1 MKLQEIIYKVLVL
14 FMLIVLSVGVY
25 KLDNKDG
32 CKINFYEYK
41 DSKINLLQLK
51 RITPR
56 VSYYATLAEDKSE
69 DINRKFSTIFHKKEI
84 QNIKEFLILA
94 KNSEFYNIEIAAFMM
109 FDNKEIELYKSDK
122 FFKYA
127 GQYSVN
133 DYLLET
139 LGNYGID
146 EFQYKNLSALKG
158 KVYTDRDKFVDDV
171 VMHAKLKKG
180 SWTDE
185 NIPKLGLGK
194 NGVKF
199 MNGVS
204 HEIKENH
211 LQEEDINN
219 IISNLEKALKVYE
232 DIK

>member
-1 MKLQEIIYKVLVL
+1 MKLQETIYKVLIL
-14 FMLIVLSVGVY
+14 FMLIVLSVGVF
-25 KLDNKDG
+25 KLNEKSQS
-32 CKINFYEYK
+32 KTNFYEYK
-41 DSKINLLQLK
+41 NSKINLLQVK

-56 VSYYATLAEDKSE
+56 VSYYATLAEDKTE

-84 QNIKEFLILA
+84 HNIKEFLELA
-94 KNSEFYNIEIAAFMM
+94 KNSKFYNIEIVAYMM
-109 FDNKEIELYKSDK
+109 FDDIEVQLYKSES

-139 LGNYGID
+139 LHNYGID

-158 KVYTDRDKFVDDV
+158 KMYTDEKKFVDDV
-171 VMHAKLKKG
+171 VMYAKLKKG

-185 NIPKLGLGK
+185 NIPKLGLGQ

-199 MNGVS
+199 MDGVS
-204 HEIKENH
+204 QEIKENH
-211 LQEEDINN
+211 LRNEDIQN
-219 IISNLEKALKVYE
+219 IILNLQNALNIYE
-232 DIK
+232 EIR

>member
-1 MKLQEIIYKVLVL
+1 MKLQDIIYKVLVL
-14 FMLIVLSVGVY
+14 FMLVVLTVGVV
-25 KLDNKDG
+25 KLNDSSESKR
-32 CKINFYEYK
+32 NFYEYK
-41 DSKINLLQLK
+41 NSKINLLHVK
-51 RITPR
+51 RILPR

-69 DINRKFSTIFHKKEI
+69 DINRKFSTKFHKEEI
-84 QNIKEFLILA
+84 ENIEEFLTLA
-94 KNSEFYNIEIAAFMM
+94 KNSEFYNIEIVAYMM
-109 FDNKEIELYKSDK
+109 LDDMDVELYKSDK

-139 LGNYGID
+139 LDNYGID

-158 KVYTDRDKFVDDV
+158 KIYTDKDKFVNDV
-171 VMHAKLKKG
+171 VMYAKLKKG

-199 MNGVS
+199 MDGVS
-204 HEIKENH
+204 QEIKENH
-211 LQEEDINN
+211 LRDEDIKN
-219 IISNLEKALKVYE
+219 IIVNLEKALSVYE
-232 DIK
+232 EIE

>member
-1 MKLQEIIYKVLVL
+1 MKQQEIIYKVLVL
-14 FMLIVLSVGVY
+14 FMLIVLSIGVF
-25 KLDNKDG
+25 KLVEKD
-32 CKINFYEYK
+32 KSKTYFYEYEN
-41 DSKINLLQLK
+41 SKINLLQVK
-51 RITPR
+51 KITPR
-56 VSYYATLAEDKSE
+56 VSYYATLAEDKTE
-69 DINRKFSTIFHKKEI
+69 DINRKFSTVFHKKEI
-84 QNIKEFLILA
+84 QNIKEFLTLA
-94 KNSEFYNIEIAAFMM
+94 KNSEFYNIEIVAFMM
-109 FDNKEIELYKSDK
+109 FDNKEIELYKSDRY
-122 FFKYA
+122 FKYA

-139 LGNYGID
+139 LDNYGID

-171 VMHAKLKKG
+171 VMYAKLKKG

-204 HEIKENH
+204 NEIKENH
-211 LQEEDINN
+211 LQDEDINN
-219 IISNLEKALKVYE
+219 IILNLEKALNVYE
-232 DIK
+232 EIK

>member
-1 MKLQEIIYKVLVL
+1 MKLQENIYKVLVL
-14 FMLIVLSVGVY
+14 FMLIVLSVGVF
-25 KLDNKDG
+25 KLVDESSSRT
-32 CKINFYEYK
+32 NFYEYK
-41 DSKINLLQLK
+41 NSKINLLQVK

-84 QNIKEFLILA
+84 QNIKEFLEVA
-94 KNSEFYNIEIAAFMM
+94 KSSEFYNIEIVAYMM
-109 FDNKEIELYKSDK
+109 FDKKEIQLYKSDK

-133 DYLLET
+133 NNLLET
-139 LGNYGID
+139 LNNYGID
-146 EFQYKNLSALKG
+146 EFQYKNLLALKG
-158 KVYTDRDKFVDDV
+158 KIYTDKDKFVNDV
-171 VMHAKLKKG
+171 VMYAKLKKG

-199 MNGVS
+199 MNGVNQ
-204 HEIKENH
+204 EIQEKH
-211 LQEEDINN
+211 LADEDIKN
-219 IISNLEKALKVYE
+219 IILNLEKALSVYE
-232 DIK
+232 EIK

>member
-14 FMLIVLSVGVY
+14 FILVVLSVGVF
-25 KLDNKDG
+25 KLGNKAG
-32 CKINFYEYK
+32 CKANFYEYK
-41 DSKINLLQLK
+41 NSKINLLQVK

-84 QNIKEFLILA
+84 QNIKEFLTLA

-139 LGNYGID
+139 LNNYGID
-146 EFQYKNLSALKG
+146 EFQYKNLLALKG
-158 KVYTDRDKFVDDV
+158 KIYTDRDKFVDEV
-171 VMHAKLKKG
+171 VMYAKLKKG

-199 MNGVS
+199 MNGLS
-204 HEIKENH
+204 DEIKENH
-211 LQEEDINN
+211 LQDEDIEN
-219 IISNLEKALKVYE
+219 IILNLEKAFNIYE

>member
-14 FMLIVLSVGVY
+14 FMLVMLSVGVFRLVE
-25 KLDNKDG
+25 KSGK
-32 CKINFYEYK
+32 KANFYEYK
-41 DSKINLLQLK
+41 NSKINLLQVK

-84 QNIKEFLILA
+84 ENIKEFLEVA
-94 KNSEFYNIEIAAFMM
+94 KNSEFYNIEIVAYMM
-109 FDNKEIELYKSDK
+109 FDNKEIELYKSDRY
-122 FFKYA
+122 FKYA

-139 LGNYGID
+139 LDNYGID
-146 EFQYKNLSALKG
+146 KFQYKNLSALKG
-158 KVYTDRDKFVDDV
+158 KIYTDKDKFVNDV
-171 VMHAKLKKG
+171 VMYAKLKKG
-180 SWTDE
+180 SWTGE

-204 HEIKENH
+204 EEIKERH
-211 LQEEDINN
+211 LIDEDIKN
-219 IISNLEKALKVYE
+219 IVMNLEKALSIYE
-232 DIK
+232 EIK

>member
-1 MKLQEIIYKVLVL
+1 MNLQEIIYKVLVL
-14 FMLIVLSVGVY
+14 FMLVVLSVGVF
-25 KLDNKDG
+25 KLDDKRES
-32 CKINFYEYK
+32 KTYFYEYEN
-41 DSKINLLQLK
+41 SKINLLQVK
-51 RITPR
+51 KITPR
-56 VSYYATLAEDKSE
+56 VSYYATLAEDKTE
-69 DINRKFSTIFHKKEI
+69 DINRKFSTVFHKKEI
-84 QNIKEFLILA
+84 QNIKEFLTLA
-94 KNSEFYNIEIAAFMM
+94 KNSEFYNIEIVAFMM
-109 FDNKEIELYKSDK
+109 FDNKEIELYKSDRY
-122 FFKYA
+122 FKYA

-139 LGNYGID
+139 LDNYGID

-171 VMHAKLKKG
+171 VMYAKLKKG

-204 HEIKENH
+204 NEIKENH
-211 LQEEDINN
+211 LQDEDINN
-219 IISNLEKALKVYE
+219 IILNLEKALNVYE
-232 DIK
+232 EIK

>member
-1 MKLQEIIYKVLVL
+1 MKLQENIYKVLVL
-14 FMLIVLSVGVY
+14 FMLIVLSVGVF
-25 KLDNKDG
+25 KLADDSSSRT
-32 CKINFYEYK
+32 NFYEYK
-41 DSKINLLQLK
+41 NSKINLLQVK

-84 QNIKEFLILA
+84 QNIKEFLEVA
-94 KNSEFYNIEIAAFMM
+94 KSSEFYNIEIVAYMI
-109 FDNKEIELYKSDK
+109 FDKKEIQLYKSDK

-133 DYLLET
+133 NNLLET
-139 LGNYGID
+139 LNNYGID
-146 EFQYKNLSALKG
+146 EFQYKNLLALKG
-158 KVYTDRDKFVDDV
+158 KIYTDKDKFVNDV
-171 VMHAKLKKG
+171 VMYAKLKKG

-199 MNGVS
+199 MNGVNQ
-204 HEIKENH
+204 EIQEKH
-211 LQEEDINN
+211 LADEDIKN
-219 IISNLEKALKVYE
+219 IIVNLEKALSVYE
-232 DIK
+232 EIK

>member
-14 FMLIVLSVGVY
+14 FMLVVLSVGVF
-25 KLDNKDG
+25 KLNDKSES
-32 CKINFYEYK
+32 KTNFYEHK
-41 DSKINLLQLK
+41 NSKINLLQVK

-56 VSYYATLAEDKSE
+56 VSYYATLAEDNTE

-84 QNIKEFLILA
+84 QNIEEFLTLA
-94 KNSEFYNIEIAAFMM
+94 KNSEFYNIEIVAYVML
-109 FDNKEIELYKSDK
+109 DDTEVELYKSDK

-139 LGNYGID
+139 LDNYGID

-158 KVYTDRDKFVDDV
+158 KIYTDKDKFVDDV

-204 HEIKENH
+204 QEIKENH
-211 LQEEDINN
+211 LTDEDIKN
-219 IISNLEKALKVYE
+219 IIVNLEKALSVYE
-232 DIK
+232 EI

>member
-14 FMLIVLSVGVY
+14 FMLVVLSVGVF
-25 KLDNKDG
+25 KLVEESNSKT
-32 CKINFYEYK
+32 NFYEYK
-41 DSKINLLQLK
+41 NSKLNLLQVK

-84 QNIKEFLILA
+84 QNIEKFLTLA
-94 KNSEFYNIEIAAFMM
+94 KNSEFYNIEIIAYMM
-109 FDNKEIELYKSDK
+109 FDKKEVELYKSDR

-133 DYLLET
+133 EYLLET
-139 LGNYGID
+139 LNNYGID
-146 EFQYKNLSALKG
+146 EFQYKNLLALKG
-158 KVYTDRDKFVDDV
+158 KTYTDKDKFVNDV
-171 VMHAKLKKG
+171 VMYAKLKKG

-199 MNGVS
+199 MNAVS
-204 HEIKENH
+204 QGIKENH
-211 LQEEDINN
+211 LADEDIKN
-219 IISNLEKALKVYE
+219 IIVNLEKALSVYE
-232 DIK
+232 GIK